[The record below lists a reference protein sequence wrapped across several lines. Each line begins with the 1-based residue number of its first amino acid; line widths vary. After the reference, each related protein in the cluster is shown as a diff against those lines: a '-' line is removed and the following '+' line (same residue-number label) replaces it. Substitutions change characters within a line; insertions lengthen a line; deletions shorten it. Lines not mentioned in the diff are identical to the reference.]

1 MSQRQ
6 ARSPEPFIRSL
17 WLTASSLA
25 ARRFQTGSFRASP
38 RHIIGQAR
46 IGDIGLVHDRG
57 ERIAGWVRK
66 WNSGLTRFLERR
78 VPARIDAQDLAQE
91 VYLRLLRVEG
101 FDSIAEPQAY
111 LYRVATNVASEWRLR
126 ACNSRPHGAEEL
138 ESLLAE
144 ASPEEELDELQFSAQ
159 LDAALRRLSP
169 TIRGV
174 LFLKLRDGL
183 THQQIAEQMGITPRV
198 VRRCVSRGYLELRE
212 YLTTD
217 RTTL

>member
-1 MSQRQ
+1 
-6 ARSPEPFIRSL
+6 
-17 WLTASSLA
+17 
-25 ARRFQTGSFRASP
+25 
-38 RHIIGQAR
+38 
-46 IGDIGLVHDRG
+46 VHDRG

-66 WNSGLTRFLERR
+66 WNGGLTRFLERR

-126 ACNSRPHGAEEL
+126 ACNSKPHGADEL

-144 ASPEEELDELQFSAQ
+144 ASPEAELDEMQFSAQ

-169 TIRGV
+169 MVRGV

-183 THQQIAEQMGITPRV
+183 THQEIAEQMGITPRV